1 MVKKTVPPLY
11 LSPERSVILFAFL
24 LGSHLAAMG
33 VMFLLPLEL
42 WLQLLVLFA
51 IAASLIQAMCNHVLR
66 SNSAAIK
73 SAKWNGEGEWTLFT
87 ANGNEVAAQLQT
99 SSYSQ
104 PWFVILNFS
113 ISRFR
118 RRSLIL
124 LPDAVDPDLLRR
136 LRVRLKLLGAADAN
150 V

>member
-1 MVKKTVPPLY
+1 LVKKTVPPLY
-11 LSPERSVILFAFL
+11 LSPEHSVILFAFI

-42 WLQLLVLFA
+42 WLQLLILSA
-51 IAASLIQAMCNHVLR
+51 IAASLIQAICNHVLR
-66 SNSAAIK
+66 SNSTAIK
-73 SAKWNGEGEWTLFT
+73 SAEWNSEGEWTLLT
-87 ANGNEVAAQLQT
+87 ANGNEVAVQLQAT
-99 SSYSQ
+99 SYVQ
-104 PWFVILNFS
+104 PWFIVLNFS